1 MHGINKLECY
11 ISLGRK
17 SSPGT
22 RTLAYLAYSKVSK
35 KLNCC
40 KYVPDLLSN
49 IRLGLKM
56 AHATKAISNFVQIS
70 VMKKNIFLIMTP
82 AYCVYMDK
90 DYEERGKN

>member
-1 MHGINKLECY
+1 
-11 ISLGRK
+11 
-17 SSPGT
+17 
-22 RTLAYLAYSKVSK
+22 
-35 KLNCC
+35 
-40 KYVPDLLSN
+40 
-49 IRLGLKM
+49 M